1 MTCQF
6 AFDDGAYVLGALT
19 PAERAAFEHHLP
31 ECRGCREAVAALAV
45 LPGLLGRLDPSTAVT
60 IDSNGVPIAAPSS
73 LLPRVLAAAA
83 LQRRRE
89 RHIRRW
95 RRSGA
100 ALVAAS
106 LVAVVGFGVHVV
118 DQRPDSRLVSMQPVA
133 VKLPVSAEVGLMPTT
148 GGTKIEMICRYEH
161 GYPGTW
167 IVRLMVIPD
176 SGVAEQVGT
185 WTAVGGQE
193 ITFSA
198 ITHFT
203 PDAIARLELWGE
215 NGTPLLTLST

>member
-45 LPGLLGRLDPSTAVT
+45 LPGLLGRLDPSTAAT
-60 IDSNGVPIAAPSS
+60 IDSNGVPISAPPS
-73 LLPRVLAAAA
+73 LLPRVLAAAS
-83 LQRRRE
+83 LQRTRE

-95 RRSGA
+95 R
-100 ALVAAS
+100 VTAAS
-106 LVAVVGFGVHVV
+106 LVAACLVVVVGFGVHMV
-118 DQRPDSRLVSMQPVA
+118 DQRPDTRLVAMQPA
-133 VKLPVSAEVGLMPTT
+133 LPKLPVSAEIGLMPTT
-148 GGTKIEMICRYEH
+148 GGTKIEMVCRYER

-167 IVRLMVIPD
+167 VVRLMVIPE
-176 SGVAEQVGT
+176 SGNPEQVGT

-198 ITHFT
+198 ITHFS
-203 PDAIARLELWGE
+203 PDAIARLELWG
-215 NGTPLLTLST
+215 GDTRLLSLTT

>member
-31 ECRGCREAVAALAV
+31 ECNTCREAVGALAV
-45 LPGLLGRLDPSTAVT
+45 LPGLLGRLDPGTAAA
-60 IDSNGVPIAAPSS
+60 IDAEGMPISAPPT

-83 LQRRRE
+83 LQRVRE

-95 RRSGA
+95 R
-100 ALVAAS
+100 LIAAS
-106 LVAVVGFGVHVV
+106 LVAATLVAFVGIGVHLV
-118 DQRPDSRLVSMQPVA
+118 DQRPDAHMVAMQPVI
-133 VKLPVSAEVGLMPTT
+133 VKLPISAEVGLVPTT
-148 GGTKIEMICRYEH
+148 GGTKIEMVCRYER

-167 IVRLMVIPD
+167 TVRLMVVPRT
-176 SGVAEQVGT
+176 GPAEQIGT

-193 ITFSA
+193 VTLSA
-198 ITHFT
+198 ITHLT
-203 PDAIARLELWGE
+203 PDAISKVELRGE
-215 NGTPLLTLST
+215 NGTPLLSLST